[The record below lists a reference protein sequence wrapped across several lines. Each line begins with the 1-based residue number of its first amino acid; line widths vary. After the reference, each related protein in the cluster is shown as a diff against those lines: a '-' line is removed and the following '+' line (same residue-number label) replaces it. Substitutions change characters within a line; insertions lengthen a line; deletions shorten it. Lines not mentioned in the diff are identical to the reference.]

1 MTLNSIYVD
10 NLIKTALLED
20 INYLDTTTDYLI
32 DENQENTAIFLA
44 KVQVFFAVSRL
55 LSVCLKFFS
64 QTVLRQRFISMTA
77 TSL

>member
-44 KVQVFFAVSRL
+44 IPL
-55 LSVCLKFFS
+55 IC
-64 QTVLRQRFISMTA
+64 
-77 TSL
+77 

>member
-32 DENQENTAIFLA
+32 DEDR
-44 KVQVFFAVSRL
+44 K
-55 LSVCLKFFS
+55 SV
-64 QTVLRQRFISMTA
+64 V
-77 TSL
+77 